1 MDRQVFLRR
10 VERAVH
16 STGAPSDAARPA
28 TLAGTWDGPTERDEM
43 VALFIARLAELGG
56 TATVSPDRREALAA
70 VSEALAAA
78 GLRSVACPA
87 GLEWEGIAGIRADD
101 ARGADF
107 GLSEAA
113 WGIADTGTVVL
124 RHQGEHGRTYSLVPP
139 AVGFLLPVSRLLPRL
154 GAVLRA
160 VATDPAGPPACI
172 TFVSGVSH
180 SGDIAGVTCT
190 GVHGPGQ
197 VHVWIIGDE

>member
-1 MDRQVFLRR
+1 MDRQTFLQR
-10 VERAVH
+10 VELAVH
-16 STGAPSDAARPA
+16 SAGAPSDVAAPE
-28 TLAGTWDGPTERDEM
+28 TLAGAWDGPTEREEM

-56 TATVSPDRREALAA
+56 TATVLPNRREALAA
-70 VSEALAAA
+70 VAKALAEA
-78 GLRSVACPA
+78 GTRSVACP
-87 GLEWEGIAGIRADD
+87 GSLEWDGIAGIRADD
-101 ARGADF
+101 ARGAEF

-124 RHQGEHGRTYSLVPP
+124 RHQGEHGRVYSLVPP

-154 GAVLRA
+154 GAVLSA
-160 VATDPAGPPACI
+160 VATDPAGPPSCI

-197 VHVWIIGDE
+197 VHVWLIGDE